1 MPREDRSAALADGPD
16 PWSTR
21 GEGRGHLPFPVGL
34 RSILV
39 LYALLALLF
48 ALTTPPWQNP
58 DEPAHYNYIA
68 HLAETLRFPVLR
80 MGDYDQAYL
89 QELMDAGFP
98 PDRSVAPLRYEF
110 HQPPL
115 YYLLVTPVFWAS
127 GGELWALR
135 LASVLL
141 GAGVILLIARCAQ
154 IVCPRRPHIALG
166 AAAFGAFLPMH
177 LALLAAVNNDALA
190 ELLITGAV
198 LVLLRW
204 LQSPIRSRHL
214 VLFSLLMGLGFLTK
228 ATAYLLLPVGVLTVL
243 WAHRGQGSWP
253 RSPSRALA
261 DLARLT
267 GPGLLLGLPWWLRN
281 IRLYGPWDF
290 LGLAWHKQVV
300 TGQPTTADWIAQYG
314 WSAYLDRAWSFT
326 FSSFWGV
333 FGWMGIFM
341 DSRIYIT
348 LEVFSGILLLGGI
361 VGLVRRG
368 GYLAAVQRRQLLL
381 LGLLAGGTLASYIWY
396 NLDFVQH
403 QGRYLFPALVSWSLA
418 ASLGWDQGTRP
429 QTAGRLG
436 LVLLSVALAMGLWG
450 VFQGTVDRWRVLI
463 WGGAGAALVAYGW
476 ASIRLGQSPRFRP
489 WAWMAPWISL
499 ILLDMAIPFMYTG

>member
-1 MPREDRSAALADGPD
+1 MPHEDRSDAHTGSDPGPARGD
-16 PWSTR
+16 RRPPLPAQPW
-21 GEGRGHLPFPVGL
+21 
-34 RSILV
+34 LV
-39 LYALLALLF
+39 LVPYALLVLLF

-68 HLAETLRFPVLR
+68 YLAEKLRPPVLR

-115 YYLLVTPVFWAS
+115 YYLLAAPVYWAS
-127 GGELWALR
+127 GGQLWALR
-135 LASVLL
+135 LTSALL
-141 GAGVILLIARCAQ
+141 GAGVVLLIARCARL
-154 IVCPRRPHIALG
+154 VCPRRPHIPLG
-166 AAAFGAFLPMH
+166 AAAFAAFLPMH

-190 ELLITGAV
+190 ELLITAGV
-198 LVLLRW
+198 LALLRW
-204 LQSPIRSRHL
+204 LQAPSRSRRL
-214 VLFSLLMGLGFLTK
+214 ALFSLLMGLGFLTK

-243 WAHRGQGSWP
+243 AAHRGPGPWP
-253 RSPSRALA
+253 RSPSRVLA

-267 GPGLLLGLPWWLRN
+267 GLGLLLGLPWWLRN
-281 IRLYGPWDF
+281 IQVYGPWDF

-300 TGQPTTADWIAQYG
+300 TGQPTTAGWIAQYG
-314 WSAYLDRAWSFT
+314 WEAYLDRAWNFT

-341 DSRIYIT
+341 DWRIYIT
-348 LEVFSGILLLGGI
+348 LEVFSGILLLGG
-361 VGLVRRG
+361 VAGLVRRG
-368 GYLAAVQRRQLLL
+368 RSLSALQRRQWLL

-418 ASLGWDQGTRP
+418 ASLGWDQGIRP
-429 QTAGRLG
+429 QTAGRIG
-436 LVLLSVALAMGLWG
+436 FVLLAVALAMGLWG
-450 VFQGTVDRWRVLI
+450 GLQGAVDRWRLLI
-463 WGGAGAALVAYGW
+463 WGGAGGALAVYGRGW
-476 ASIRLGQSPRFRP
+476 LPWGRSPRFRP
-489 WAWMAPWISL
+489 WVWMAPWISL